1 MRVIRSIGLLGLV
14 IGLYADQTPYSFEQL
29 KGRKNV
35 VSLVVIGSG
44 PAGCTAAIQASRL
57 GLDVVM
63 CDGPQ
68 PGGQLVETGEVE
80 NWPGI
85 VRARGAEIMDAQRK
99 QVENHGVTIIAET
112 VKTLDCAAWPYRI
125 QTEEGTQLSAL
136 SILVATGSA
145 PRRLGVPGEQQF
157 WGMGVSAC
165 ALCDGRFFKD
175 KTVAVIGGGDSAIEE
190 LLQLTPYANNL
201 HLCVRSSA
209 MRASQVMQDK
219 LADVEHLTIH
229 YNKAVQDI
237 VGDENGVSGLLL
249 RDAQT
254 NQTEKLAVDGV
265 FLAIGHEPRTALV
278 QNIVELTP
286 QGYIK
291 TIGQSQ
297 ATSMPGL
304 FAAGDVTKGMYRQAG
319 VAAGEGQKAAE
330 DACLFLQHIGLTP
343 PVIKALRSGK
353 RAIEGLQFYSK

>member
-1 MRVIRSIGLLGLV
+1 MYAIRSVWFLGFV
-14 IGLYADQTPYSFEQL
+14 FGMYAEQTPYSFEQL

-63 CDGPQ
+63 CEGPQ

-85 VRARGAEIMDAQRK
+85 VRARGADIMDAQRK
-99 QVENHGVTIIAET
+99 QVENHGVTIIGQT
-112 VKTLDCAAWPYRI
+112 VKTLDCSSWPYRI
-125 QTEEGTQLSAL
+125 QTEEDAQLCAL
-136 SILVATGSA
+136 SVLVATGSA
-145 PRRLGVPGEQQF
+145 PRRLGVSGEQQF

-175 KTVAVIGGGDSAIEE
+175 KTVAVIGGGDSAVEE
-190 LLQLTPYANNL
+190 LLQLTPYASNL
-201 HLCVRSSA
+201 HLCVRSGA

-219 LADVEHLTIH
+219 LAEVEHLTIH
-229 YNKAVQDI
+229 YNKQVHDI
-237 VGDENGVSGLLL
+237 VGDENGVNGLLL
-249 RDAQT
+249 RDALT
-254 NQTEKLAVDGV
+254 NEIDKIAVDGV
-265 FLAIGHEPRTALV
+265 FLAIGHDPRTALV
-278 QNIVELTP
+278 QNSVELTP

-297 ATSMPGL
+297 ATSFPGI

-330 DACLFLQHIGLTP
+330 DACLFLQNIGLTP
-343 PVIKALRSGK
+343 PVLKALRSGK